1 MDQGRRMGVVL
12 GVDGGGTKTAAVV
25 MDAGQRVLG
34 RGMGPSSNHNDV
46 GAEAAA
52 AALRQAI
59 EQALSEAGAGFA
71 DVAGICLCLAGVDR
85 PADRELMAGLVRA
98 IYPSPRI
105 AIYHDAVGALAAGVG
120 RLLGVVV
127 IAGTG
132 TIACGFDRHGRSARA
147 AGWGALLADYGS
159 GFWIG
164 MEALHA
170 IVRAA
175 DGRGPATALTERVLA
190 HLGLAKAEGLI
201 SWTYGEPFH
210 WHRFAALAP
219 MVTEAA
225 QAGDAVAQDILG
237 RAGHHLAESGLA
249 VVRRLQM
256 QGEPFDLVLSG
267 SVWQAGEWV
276 LAPFRE
282 AVLAEAPQAR
292 IMFPSRTAAE
302 GAALL
307 AWQEAWHG

>member
-1 MDQGRRMGVVL
+1 MKVVL
-12 GVDGGGTKTAAVV
+12 GVDGGGTKTAVV
-25 MDAGQRVLG
+25 AMDAARGVLG

-46 GAEAAA
+46 GAEAAV

-71 DVAGICLCLAGVDR
+71 DVESICLCLAGVDR
-85 PADRELMAGLVRA
+85 PADRERMAGLVRA
-98 IYPSPRI
+98 IYPFPRI
-105 AIYHDAVGALAAGVG
+105 AIFHDAVGALAAGTG
-120 RLLGVVV
+120 QLLGVVV

-132 TIACGFDRHGRSARA
+132 TIAYGIDRYGRSARA

-164 MEALHA
+164 IEALHA

-175 DGRGPATALTERVLA
+175 DGRGPTTALTERILA
-190 HLGLAKAEGLI
+190 RLGLADVESLI
-201 SWTYGEPFH
+201 PWTYGEPFH

-219 MVTEAA
+219 IVTETA
-225 QAGDAVAQDILG
+225 QVGDPIAQEILE
-237 RAGHHLAESGLA
+237 RAGCYLAESGLA

-267 SVWQAGEWV
+267 SVWQAGELV
-276 LAPFRE
+276 LAPFRK
-282 AVLAEAPQAR
+282 AVLAETPQAR
-292 IMFPSRTAAE
+292 IVFPSRTAAE

-307 AWQEAWHG
+307 AWQEAWHV

>member
-1 MDQGRRMGVVL
+1 MEVVL

-25 MDAGQRVLG
+25 MDVAQRVLG
-34 RGMGPSSNHNDV
+34 RGMGPSSNHHDV
-46 GAEAAA
+46 GTEAAA

-59 EQALSEAGAGFA
+59 KGALSEAGAGFN
-71 DVAGICLCLAGVDR
+71 DVVGICLCLAGADR
-85 PADRELMAGLVRA
+85 PADQERMAGLVRA
-98 IYPSPRI
+98 IYPFPRV
-105 AIYHDAVGALAAGVG
+105 AVYNDAVGALAAGTG

-132 TIACGFDRHGRSARA
+132 TIAYGFDRQGRSARA

-175 DGRGPATALTERVLA
+175 DGRGPTTALTERVLA
-190 HLGLAKAEGLI
+190 HLGLADAEGLI

-219 MVTEAA
+219 IVTKTA
-225 QAGDAVAQDILG
+225 QAGDGVAQDILR
-237 RAGHHLAESGLA
+237 RAGRHLAESGLA
-249 VVRRLQM
+249 VMRRLQM
-256 QGEPFDLVLSG
+256 QDEPFDLVLSG

-282 AVLAEAPQAR
+282 AVLAEAPQTR
-292 IMFPSRTAAE
+292 IVFPSRTAAE

-307 AWQEAWHG
+307 AWQEAWHGHG